1 MFTTIFAYVLTRA
14 KLNITIGDAIYN
26 FTGDSTILF
35 LILVNI
41 VFLIAGCFLDSTSA
55 LYIFVPLFMPV
66 ALNLGIDPIHF
77 GVVIIV
83 NLAIGLFTPPVGMNL
98 YVACGL
104 GKVSLKELSMAIIP
118 FVIVSL
124 LILLI
129 VTYIPQISLIFI

>member
-1 MFTTIFAYVLTRA
+1 
-14 KLNITIGDAIYN
+14 
-26 FTGDSTILF
+26 
-35 LILVNI
+35 
-41 VFLIAGCFLDSTSA
+41 
-55 LYIFVPLFMPV
+55 MPV

>member
-1 MFTTIFAYVLTRA
+1 
-14 KLNITIGDAIYN
+14 
-26 FTGDSTILF
+26 
-35 LILVNI
+35 
-41 VFLIAGCFLDSTSA
+41 
-55 LYIFVPLFMPV
+55 MPV

-77 GVVIIV
+77 GIVIIV
-83 NLAIGLFTPPVGMNL
+83 NLAVGLFTPPVGMNL

-124 LILLI
+124 LVLLI